1 MTPSARLSAAIEVLS
16 EIETARR
23 PASDALKEW
32 GLKRRFAGSSDRAA
46 IAGLVYDALRRK
58 ASSAFVMGEA
68 TPRANLIG
76 MLKLERGYDLAA
88 IERVFDGARFA
99 PAPLTQ
105 LERARA
111 RGTRIFPARRRIL
124 RAITRNG
131 SIRIFS
137 ACSAKRAWRRARR
150 SPRARRSICASIRSK
165 ARATKRSR

>member
-88 IERVFDGARFA
+88 IERAFDGARFA

-105 LERARA
+105 AELPRSREP
-111 RGTRIFPARRRIL
+111 ISPARRRMSP
-124 RAITRNG
+124 AIIRNG
-131 SIRIFS
+131 SIRICS
-137 ACSAKRAWRRARR
+137 ACSAKRARRRARR
-150 SPRARRSICASIRSK
+150 SPRARRSICASMRSK